1 MENEKTVNFFDVDLS
16 KEMLRLSIKKCMI
29 TSIDYRSSLSLSLSL
44 SVSPIQRKR
53 EGESETNDIIET
65 VPVEKGSFPHFFE
78 ITLESNN
85 RIDFN
90 QPIVEH
96 RIDMVFCARF
106 VSSERSSAGIARE
119 KGRTDGRTDGKSV
132 YR

>member
-1 MENEKTVNFFDVDLS
+1 
-16 KEMLRLSIKKCMI
+16 MI
-29 TSIDYRSSLSLSLSL
+29 TSIDYRSSLSLSL

-85 RIDFN
+85 RVDFN

-106 VSSERSSAGIARE
+106 VSSAGIARE
-119 KGRTDGRTDGKSV
+119 KGRMDGRTDGWKERVSV
-132 YR
+132 GLRG